1 MIRIDLLN
9 NNINEEVVPSTSGQT
24 YTKTFTFEVPAVDAS
39 IDANIQPENIKKN
52 VQILGV
58 TGTLEAGS
66 GKPEQTKEVE
76 YTENGTY
83 EVTPDEGYTLESV
96 EVTVDVAGSGSDLRE
111 WGVDSSTEEQVLVP
125 HFSEILD
132 LYPENGADTLSFGIG
147 SMAQPDTESGS
158 GFEFHFAPKDSGKQ
172 YIFGGIDRLI
182 QGGETIQ
189 DYEYSLSY
197 ENGAFT
203 FKGYGVTC
211 VFDSS
216 VYGEADYYFN
226 LDSSTD
232 SEGNPEFTVLL
243 GAEENPE
250 EIHFSSDIDPY
261 NVPSAINFFGLLT
274 HETNL
279 DEPDPQQMETRD
291 FSGFCSEECSIWRF
305 SGYVHSEAEGVDSYD
320 IDAWPAYDEEAG
332 QYMMRDEVMG
342 AVMYQDMLNTTGT
355 ITAHEESIN
364 FDGFSQVTIAGL
376 DLSSQY
382 ERLAAL

>member
-39 IDANIQPENIKKN
+39 IDANIQPGNIKKN

-147 SMAQPDTESGS
+147 SLAQPSVDSGS
-158 GFEFHFAPKDSGKQ
+158 FYAFHFAPKASGKQ
-172 YIFGGIDRLI
+172 YIFGSIDRAFL
-182 QGGETIQ
+182 GGETIQ

-203 FKGYGVTC
+203 FKGYGVTG

-216 VYGEADYYFN
+216 VYGEADYYFSI
-226 LDSSTD
+226 DGTTD
-232 SEGNPEFTVLL
+232 SEGNPEFTITFAAT
-243 GAEENPE
+243 GDEQPA
-250 EIHFSSDIDPY
+250 EIHFDSGIDPY
-261 NVPSAINFFGLLT
+261 NVPGAINFFGLLT
-274 HETNL
+274 KETNF
-279 DEPDPQQMETRD
+279 DESDSAQRETRD
-291 FSGFCSEECSIWRF
+291 FSGFCSEECFITEF
-305 SGYVHSEAEGVDSYD
+305 NGYVNSEEIDSYSFD
-320 IDAWPAYDEEAG
+320 SRPAYDEETG
-332 QYMMRDEVMG
+332 QYVMRDEVMG
-342 AVMYQDMLNTTGT
+342 TLMFQDGMNTTGT